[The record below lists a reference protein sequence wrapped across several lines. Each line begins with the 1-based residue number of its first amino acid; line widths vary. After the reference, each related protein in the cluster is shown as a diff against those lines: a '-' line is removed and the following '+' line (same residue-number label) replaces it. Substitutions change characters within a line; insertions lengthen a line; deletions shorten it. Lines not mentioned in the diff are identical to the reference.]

1 MGAHHPMRVMSPHPA
16 AGEGAPDARMSGPRP
31 RVRTWYLRLTVG
43 RAITTIIG
51 VAMVIVSI
59 AAVLERIVEP
69 EVFDNIGISYWWAVT
84 TVTTVGYGDVVPMT
98 TGGRI
103 VGVTLMLTG
112 LALIPTTTSVVITLL
127 VHKFSVAAEEEDRR
141 EREQQ
146 NARLDK
152 IEATLARM
160 QDGPR

>member
-1 MGAHHPMRVMSPHPA
+1 
-16 AGEGAPDARMSGPRP
+16 
-31 RVRTWYLRLTVG
+31 VG
-43 RAITTIIG
+43 RAITTILA

-69 EVFDNIGISYWWAVT
+69 EVFDNLGISYWWAVT

-103 VGVTLMLTG
+103 VGIMLMLTG

-127 VHKFSVAAEEEDRR
+127 VHKFGEVAAEEDKRVR
-141 EREQQ
+141 AEQA
-146 NARLDK
+146 ARLDR
-152 IEATLARM
+152 IEETLTQIQEER
-160 QDGPR
+160 Q